1 MKPLTQ
7 TLKKML
13 SALAAADA
21 GEMLGRRAKHRHL
34 SGYPAQPGP
43 AAAAAPSEAAAAPKR
58 KQVALWL
65 NEMPTQAVLSYALSS
80 CQRMDMDLLILHA
93 GKLRA
98 QALLATHGE
107 AFEAAEVPVD
117 IKALEGAGQATLFD
131 YIERHPRIAFLVMG
145 DPSQAMTE
153 QTAMPPVPLVVVT
166 SAQAEAQTESGLQ
179 LGQAAAA

>member
-34 SGYPAQPGP
+34 SGHPTQPGP
-43 AAAAAPSEAAAAPKR
+43 VTAAVPSEAVAAPKR

-65 NEMPTQAVLSYALSS
+65 NDMPTQAVLSYALSS

-98 QALLATHGE
+98 QALLAAHGD

-117 IKALEGAGQATLFD
+117 IKAIKGAGQATLFD

-145 DPSQAMTE
+145 DPSQAMTD

-166 SAQAEAQTESGLQ
+166 TAQAEVQAEVEPFPSR
-179 LGQAAAA
+179 AAAA

>member
-1 MKPLTQ
+1 MKPLSQ

-34 SGYPAQPGP
+34 SAYPTQPGP
-43 AAAAAPSEAAAAPKR
+43 VAAAPAEPIAPPKR

-65 NEMPTQAVLSYALSS
+65 HDMPTQAALNYALSS
-80 CQRMDMDLLILHA
+80 CQRMEMDLLILHT

-98 QALLATHGE
+98 QALLAAHGA
-107 AFEAAEVPVD
+107 AFEAADVPVE
-117 IKALEGAGQATLFD
+117 IAALEDAGQATLFD

-145 DPSQAMTE
+145 DPSQAMTD
-153 QTAMPPVPLVVVT
+153 QTALPPVPLVVVT
-166 SAQAEAQTESGLQ
+166 SAQDAARTESELQ
-179 LGQAAAA
+179 PSQAAAA